1 MIGTMYSLAFDWN
14 LNITNY
20 KLSNADFRREKERVG
35 SREKLSLMKTKFI
48 MTNSCLPA
56 TYTNRFPLK
65 LNLFSQAKVC
75 HGPQNQWQRAKR
87 ISTRLW
93 LERDL

>member
-1 MIGTMYSLAFDWN
+1 MVGTMYSITFDWS

-56 TYTNRFPLK
+56 TYTNRCPLK
-65 LNLFSQAKVC
+65 LNLFDLSGQ
-75 HGPQNQWQRAKR
+75 GLSW
-87 ISTRLW
+87 STKPMA
-93 LERDL
+93 ESKNDLY